1 MIAVLTPPDGET
13 AETACRALARGGLSC
28 AEITFRTD
36 AAAEAI
42 SRAARIEGFVVGA
55 GTVLSAQQARVARDA
70 GAAFAVAPG
79 TNDDVVRACAELE
92 LPFVPGA
99 ATPTEIDHARDLGC
113 NVVKLFPAGSL
124 GGPGFVKAMSAV
136 YPELQFVP
144 TGGVDSTSLASYLA
158 LPVGPRVWRKLAR
171 RRPAAGRASLR
182 RGRASGPGGGGAR
195 PMKLRR
201 EGRLP
206 LGPGR
211 ARRGDAATRPR

>member
-1 MIAVLTPPDGET
+1 MSFPLDLQQRFQRDRVIAVLTPPDGET

-99 ATPTEIDHARDLGC
+99 ATPTEIDHARNLGC

-158 LPVGPRVWRKLAR
+158 LPSVLACGGSWLVDGRLLAERRFDEVERLAR
-171 RRPAAGRASLR
+171 EAVELGR
-182 RGRASGPGGGGAR
+182 
-195 PMKLRR
+195 
-201 EGRLP
+201 
-206 LGPGR
+206 
-211 ARRGDAATRPR
+211 